1 MKKILTI
8 LGQEVIIMFN
18 MAVQISFEEIT
29 GKPFS
34 EIDTNVSKDS
44 LALAYSAI
52 IANNPDCNITVDN
65 LMHDASGAELNAV
78 IKAIS
83 DSFVEKSASQ
93 SSRYC
98 EETEKM
104 ARYMQQLNAVYEK
117 MITAMTINM
126 YNPAAAAQAAASA
139 ARDAAPQE

>member
-8 LGQEVIIMFN
+8 LGQEVTIMFN

-52 IANNPDCNITVDN
+52 IANNPDCNITVEN
-65 LMHDASGAELNAV
+65 LMHDASGAELNGV

-83 DSFVEKSASQ
+83 DSFVEWNKVPETLADEEDKKEDGKSYGGQ
-93 SSRYC
+93 PDNP
-98 EETEKM
+98 EEAGNNEQ
-104 ARYMQQLNAVYEK
+104 YPDE
-117 MITAMTINM
+117 
-126 YNPAAAAQAAASA
+126 
-139 ARDAAPQE
+139 PQEKNS

>member
-83 DSFVEKSASQ
+83 DSFVDWNKVPETLADEEDKKDEEKKKEDGVSYGGDPECS
-93 SSRYC
+93 
-98 EETEKM
+98 ED
-104 ARYMQQLNAVYEK
+104 LNVPEGPK
-117 MITAMTINM
+117 N
-126 YNPAAAAQAAASA
+126 S
-139 ARDAAPQE
+139 

>member
-1 MKKILTI
+1 
-8 LGQEVIIMFN
+8 MFN

-78 IKAIS
+78 FKAIS
-83 DSFVEKSASQ
+83 DSFIEWNKVPGTLAD
-93 SSRYC
+93 
-98 EETEKM
+98 EEDKKEEERKKKEEVSYGDPECYDDGNVPEYHEDPE
-104 ARYMQQLNAVYEK
+104 AHKDPKN
-117 MITAMTINM
+117 
-126 YNPAAAAQAAASA
+126 S
-139 ARDAAPQE
+139 

>member
-1 MKKILTI
+1 
-8 LGQEVIIMFN
+8 MFN

-83 DSFVEKSASQ
+83 DSFVEWNNVPATLADDEDKKKDEP
-93 SSRYC
+93 
-98 EETEKM
+98 EEGYSYGDPECTDDTK
-104 ARYMQQLNAVYEK
+104 N
-117 MITAMTINM
+117 
-126 YNPAAAAQAAASA
+126 S
-139 ARDAAPQE
+139 

>member
-8 LGQEVIIMFN
+8 LGQEVTIMFN

-29 GKPFS
+29 GKSFR
-34 EIDTNVSKDS
+34 EIDTNVSKDN

-65 LMHDASGAELNAV
+65 LMHDASGAELNGV

-83 DSFVEKSASQ
+83 DSFVEWNKVPETLAD
-93 SSRYC
+93 
-98 EETEKM
+98 EEDKKEEEKKKKEEVNYGDPECSED
-104 ARYMQQLNAVYEK
+104 REE
-117 MITAMTINM
+117 
-126 YNPAAAAQAAASA
+126 
-139 ARDAAPQE
+139 PQEKNF

>member
-1 MKKILTI
+1 MKKTITI

-83 DSFVEKSASQ
+83 DSFVEWNKVPGTLAD
-93 SSRYC
+93 
-98 EETEKM
+98 EEDKKEEEKKKEDVES
-104 ARYMQQLNAVYEK
+104 YGGDQQE
-117 MITAMTINM
+117 
-126 YNPAAAAQAAASA
+126 SED
-139 ARDAAPQE
+139 RDAHKDPKNS

>member
-8 LGQEVIIMFN
+8 LGQEVTIMFN

-65 LMHDASGAELNAV
+65 LMHDASGAELNGV

-83 DSFVEKSASQ
+83 DSFVEWNKVPETLAD
-93 SSRYC
+93 
-98 EETEKM
+98 EEDKKEEEKKKEEEVNYGDPECSEDTE
-104 ARYMQQLNAVYEK
+104 E
-117 MITAMTINM
+117 
-126 YNPAAAAQAAASA
+126 
-139 ARDAAPQE
+139 PQEKNS

>member
-8 LGQEVIIMFN
+8 LGQEVTIMFN

-65 LMHDASGAELNAV
+65 LMHDASGAELNGV

-83 DSFVEKSASQ
+83 DSFVEWNKVPGTLAD
-93 SSRYC
+93 
-98 EETEKM
+98 EEDKKEEEKKKEEEVNYGDPECSED
-104 ARYMQQLNAVYEK
+104 REE
-117 MITAMTINM
+117 
-126 YNPAAAAQAAASA
+126 
-139 ARDAAPQE
+139 PQEKNF

>member
-8 LGQEVIIMFN
+8 LGQEVTIMFN

-65 LMHDASGAELNAV
+65 LMHDASGAELNGV

-83 DSFVEKSASQ
+83 DSFVEWNKVPETLAD
-93 SSRYC
+93 
-98 EETEKM
+98 EEDKKEEEKKKK
-104 ARYMQQLNAVYEK
+104 EK
-117 MITAMTINM
+117 VN
-126 YNPAAAAQAAASA
+126 YGDPECSED
-139 ARDAAPQE
+139 REEPQEKNS

>member
-1 MKKILTI
+1 
-8 LGQEVIIMFN
+8 MFN

-65 LMHDASGAELNAV
+65 LMHDASGAELKGV

-83 DSFVEKSASQ
+83 DSFVEWNKVPETLADEEDKKEEEKKKEDGKSYGGDLEDPENHEDPEAHKDPKNS
-93 SSRYC
+93 
-98 EETEKM
+98 
-104 ARYMQQLNAVYEK
+104 
-117 MITAMTINM
+117 
-126 YNPAAAAQAAASA
+126 
-139 ARDAAPQE
+139 

>member
-1 MKKILTI
+1 MLTI
-8 LGQEVIIMFN
+8 LGQEVTIMFN

-65 LMHDASGAELNAV
+65 LMHDASGAELNGV

-83 DSFVEKSASQ
+83 DSFVDWNKVPETLADEEDKKEEEKKKK
-93 SSRYC
+93 
-98 EETEKM
+98 EEESYGGQPDCSED
-104 ARYMQQLNAVYEK
+104 REY
-117 MITAMTINM
+117 
-126 YNPAAAAQAAASA
+126 PAQPDDPEDRKNS
-139 ARDAAPQE
+139 

>member
-8 LGQEVIIMFN
+8 LGQEVTIMFN

-65 LMHDASGAELNAV
+65 LMHDASGAELKEV

-83 DSFVEKSASQ
+83 DSFVEWNKVPETLADEEDKKEEEKKKEDGKSYGDPECSVEP
-93 SSRYC
+93 
-98 EETEKM
+98 EE
-104 ARYMQQLNAVYEK
+104 
-117 MITAMTINM
+117 
-126 YNPAAAAQAAASA
+126 
-139 ARDAAPQE
+139 PQEKNF

>member
-8 LGQEVIIMFN
+8 LGQEVTIMFN

-65 LMHDASGAELNAV
+65 LMHDASGAELKEV

-83 DSFVEKSASQ
+83 DSFVEWNKVPGTLADEEDKKEDGKSYGGQ
-93 SSRYC
+93 PDNT
-98 EETEKM
+98 EEAGNNEQ
-104 ARYMQQLNAVYEK
+104 YPDE
-117 MITAMTINM
+117 
-126 YNPAAAAQAAASA
+126 
-139 ARDAAPQE
+139 PQEKNS

>member
-8 LGQEVIIMFN
+8 LGQEVTIMFN

-83 DSFVEKSASQ
+83 DSFVEWNKVPGTLAD
-93 SSRYC
+93 
-98 EETEKM
+98 EEDKKEEEKKKEDGLSYGGDTECHEDPDDPE
-104 ARYMQQLNAVYEK
+104 ARKNF
-117 MITAMTINM
+117 
-126 YNPAAAAQAAASA
+126 
-139 ARDAAPQE
+139 

>member
-8 LGQEVIIMFN
+8 LGQEVTIMFN

-83 DSFVEKSASQ
+83 DSFVEWNKVPGTLADEEDKKEEEKKKEDGKS
-93 SSRYC
+93 YGGDL
-98 EETEKM
+98 EDPENHE
-104 ARYMQQLNAVYEK
+104 
-117 MITAMTINM
+117 
-126 YNPAAAAQAAASA
+126 
-139 ARDAAPQE
+139 APGVHEDPKNS

>member
-8 LGQEVIIMFN
+8 LGQEVTIMFN

-78 IKAIS
+78 FKAIS
-83 DSFVEKSASQ
+83 DSFIEWNKVPGTLADEEDKKEEEKKKK
-93 SSRYC
+93 
-98 EETEKM
+98 EEGSKGGDPECSEV
-104 ARYMQQLNAVYEK
+104 ANAPEGPK
-117 MITAMTINM
+117 N
-126 YNPAAAAQAAASA
+126 S
-139 ARDAAPQE
+139 

>member
-8 LGQEVIIMFN
+8 LGQEVTIMFN

-52 IANNPDCNITVDN
+52 IANNTDCNITVDN

-83 DSFVEKSASQ
+83 DSFVDWNKVPETLADEEDKKEEEKKKKEGGSNGGD
-93 SSRYC
+93 
-98 EETEKM
+98 TECHEDPDDPE
-104 ARYMQQLNAVYEK
+104 ARKNF
-117 MITAMTINM
+117 
-126 YNPAAAAQAAASA
+126 
-139 ARDAAPQE
+139 

>member
-1 MKKILTI
+1 
-8 LGQEVIIMFN
+8 MFN

-34 EIDTNVSKDS
+34 EIYTNVSKDS

-83 DSFVEKSASQ
+83 DSFIEWNKVPGTLAD
-93 SSRYC
+93 
-98 EETEKM
+98 EEDKKEEERKKKEEVSYGDPECYDDGNVPEYHEDPE
-104 ARYMQQLNAVYEK
+104 AHKDPKN
-117 MITAMTINM
+117 
-126 YNPAAAAQAAASA
+126 S
-139 ARDAAPQE
+139 

>member
-8 LGQEVIIMFN
+8 LGQEVTIMFN

-65 LMHDASGAELNAV
+65 LMHDASGAELNGV

-83 DSFVEKSASQ
+83 DSFVEWNKVPETLADEEDKKEEEKKKKEEV
-93 SSRYC
+93 SSEGP
-98 EETEKM
+98 EE
-104 ARYMQQLNAVYEK
+104 
-117 MITAMTINM
+117 
-126 YNPAAAAQAAASA
+126 
-139 ARDAAPQE
+139 PQEKNS

>member
-8 LGQEVIIMFN
+8 LGQEVTIMFN

-52 IANNPDCNITVDN
+52 IANNPNCNITVDN
-65 LMHDASGAELNAV
+65 LMHDASGAELKEV

-83 DSFVEKSASQ
+83 YSFVEWNKVPETLADEEDKKEDGKSYGGQ
-93 SSRYC
+93 PDNP
-98 EETEKM
+98 EEAGNHEQ
-104 ARYMQQLNAVYEK
+104 YPDE
-117 MITAMTINM
+117 
-126 YNPAAAAQAAASA
+126 
-139 ARDAAPQE
+139 PQEKNS

>member
-1 MKKILTI
+1 
-8 LGQEVIIMFN
+8 MFN

-83 DSFVEKSASQ
+83 DSFVEWNKVPGTLAD
-93 SSRYC
+93 
-98 EETEKM
+98 EEDKKEEEKKKKEEVN
-104 ARYMQQLNAVYEK
+104 YGDPECSEVVNAPEGPK
-117 MITAMTINM
+117 N
-126 YNPAAAAQAAASA
+126 S
-139 ARDAAPQE
+139 

>member
-8 LGQEVIIMFN
+8 LGQEVTIMFN

-65 LMHDASGAELNAV
+65 LMHDASGAELKEV

-83 DSFVEKSASQ
+83 YSFVEWNKVPGTLAD
-93 SSRYC
+93 
-98 EETEKM
+98 EEDKKEEEKKKKEGGS
-104 ARYMQQLNAVYEK
+104 NGGDPEDPENHEDPEVHEEPK
-117 MITAMTINM
+117 N
-126 YNPAAAAQAAASA
+126 S
-139 ARDAAPQE
+139 

>member
-1 MKKILTI
+1 MKKKLTI

-65 LMHDASGAELNAV
+65 LMHDASGAELKSV

-83 DSFVEKSASQ
+83 DSFVEWNKVPGTLAN
-93 SSRYC
+93 
-98 EETEKM
+98 EEDKKKEEKKKKEEVSHGDPECSEDPES
-104 ARYMQQLNAVYEK
+104 L
-117 MITAMTINM
+117 
-126 YNPAAAAQAAASA
+126 
-139 ARDAAPQE
+139 PQPDNSEDRKNS

>member
-8 LGQEVIIMFN
+8 LGQEVTIMFN

-65 LMHDASGAELNAV
+65 LMHDASGAELNGV

-83 DSFVEKSASQ
+83 DSFVEWNKVPETLADEEDKKEDGKSYGGQ
-93 SSRYC
+93 PDNP
-98 EETEKM
+98 EEAGNLEQYPDEPREK
-104 ARYMQQLNAVYEK
+104 N
-117 MITAMTINM
+117 
-126 YNPAAAAQAAASA
+126 S
-139 ARDAAPQE
+139 

>member
-8 LGQEVIIMFN
+8 LGQEVTIMFN

-44 LALAYSAI
+44 LALAYAAI

-83 DSFVEKSASQ
+83 DSFVEWNKVPGTLADEEDKKEEEKKKEDGKSYGGDLEDPENHEDPKNS
-93 SSRYC
+93 
-98 EETEKM
+98 
-104 ARYMQQLNAVYEK
+104 
-117 MITAMTINM
+117 
-126 YNPAAAAQAAASA
+126 
-139 ARDAAPQE
+139 

>member
-1 MKKILTI
+1 
-8 LGQEVIIMFN
+8 MFN

-65 LMHDASGAELNAV
+65 LMHDASGVEIKEV

-83 DSFVEKSASQ
+83 DSFVEWNKVPETLADEEDKKEEEKKKKED
-93 SSRYC
+93 C
-98 EETEKM
+98 ES
-104 ARYMQQLNAVYEK
+104 YGGQPD
-117 MITAMTINM
+117 
-126 YNPAAAAQAAASA
+126 NPEYHEGSEVHN
-139 ARDAAPQE
+139 DPKNS

>member
-8 LGQEVIIMFN
+8 LGQEVTIMFN

-83 DSFVEKSASQ
+83 DSFVEWNKVPETLAD
-93 SSRYC
+93 
-98 EETEKM
+98 EEDKKEEEKKKEDGVSYGGDTECHED
-104 ARYMQQLNAVYEK
+104 LNVPEGPK
-117 MITAMTINM
+117 NF
-126 YNPAAAAQAAASA
+126 
-139 ARDAAPQE
+139 